1 MILKI
6 LKKLKKF
13 FVIVLKI
20 NGKCDKLNKLLN
32 KRIFRFYCCY
42 QFYKG
47 FISKKSFWIGKIGI
61 DRKNVLERRE
71 WISWKRN

>member
-1 MILKI
+1 MSLKYLDKKSILGKEYYFKNFEKI
-6 LKKLKKF
+6 EKNFEKIEKN

-47 FISKKSFWIGKIGI
+47 FISKKSF
-61 DRKNVLERRE
+61 
-71 WISWKRN
+71 

>member
-1 MILKI
+1 MKYLDKKKYFRKKEYDFKNFEKI
-6 LKKLKKF
+6 EKN

-42 QFYKG
+42 QFCKG
-47 FISKKSFWIGKIGI
+47 FISKKSF
-61 DRKNVLERRE
+61 
-71 WISWKRN
+71 